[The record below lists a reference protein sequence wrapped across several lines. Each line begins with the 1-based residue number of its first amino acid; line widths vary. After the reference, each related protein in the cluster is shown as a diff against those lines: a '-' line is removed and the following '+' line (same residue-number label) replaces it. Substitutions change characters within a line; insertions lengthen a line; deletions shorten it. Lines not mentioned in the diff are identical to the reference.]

1 MNLQRVSGRGCW
13 KGNGMARV
21 PWSRAEGVGRSSWAI
36 DGAKQ
41 DFRRNHFYTR
51 QPVIT
56 CH

>member
-1 MNLQRVSGRGCW
+1 MEGDVGR
-13 KGNGMARV
+13 KGMARV
-21 PWSRAEGVGRSSWAI
+21 PRSRVEGVGRSSWAI